1 MNNKPPCLTDWV
13 NRCGSYHLVDWKAW
27 HDECARYARERHDE
41 LLRERERGEEPRG
54 AA

>member
-13 NRCGSYHLVDWKAW
+13 NRCGSHHLVDWKAW
-27 HDECARYARERHDE
+27 RGECARY
-41 LLRERERGEEPRG
+41 ERERAEDPLGGRG